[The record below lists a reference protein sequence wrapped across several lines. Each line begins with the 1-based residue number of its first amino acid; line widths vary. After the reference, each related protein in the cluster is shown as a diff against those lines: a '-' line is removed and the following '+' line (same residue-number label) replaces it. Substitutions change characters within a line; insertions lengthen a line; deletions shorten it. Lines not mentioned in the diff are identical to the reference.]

1 LEIDDKMSAADEVI
15 SFEHVQLRFGG
26 ETIFSDVSF
35 SIKRGEFVCLLG
47 PSGCGKSTSLR
58 LMGDLIQ
65 SDGGTIKV
73 DGRDPSQSWDRLA
86 FVFQSPRLLPWRTA
100 LENVMLGMELRGIDK
115 AQWRERA
122 LAQLEL
128 VGLSR
133 DGNKYPRMLS
143 GGEKQRVSLARALAV
158 NPDIV
163 VMDEPFS
170 ALDPNTRER
179 MRAEIITIWQKTQKT
194 IVFVT
199 HDVDE
204 ALLLA
209 DRILLF
215 SNKPTRVLN
224 ALNVDE
230 ARPRHLRSNENLAR
244 QSSELM
250 KLFGSLE
257 TGRI

>member
-1 LEIDDKMSAADEVI
+1 
-15 SFEHVQLRFGG
+15 
-26 ETIFSDVSF
+26 
-35 SIKRGEFVCLLG
+35 
-47 PSGCGKSTSLR
+47 
-58 LMGDLIQ
+58 
-65 SDGGTIKV
+65 
-73 DGRDPSQSWDRLA
+73 
-86 FVFQSPRLLPWRTA
+86 
-100 LENVMLGMELRGIDK
+100 MLGMELRGIDQS
-115 AQWRERA
+115 QWRERA
-122 LAQLEL
+122 IQQLEL

-179 MRAEIITIWQKTQKT
+179 MRSEIITIWQKTQKT

-224 ALNVDE
+224 SIDVDE
-230 ARPRHLRSNENLAR
+230 PRPRHLRSNDKLAR

-257 TGRI
+257 NREELKP

>member
-1 LEIDDKMSAADEVI
+1 MLMPTADEII
-15 SFEHVQLRFGG
+15 SFDHVQLRFGG

-58 LMGDLIQ
+58 LMGDLIK

-73 DGRDPSQSWDRLA
+73 EGKDPSQSWQHLA

-115 AQWRERA
+115 SQWRERA
-122 LAQLEL
+122 TQQLEL

-133 DGNKYPRMLS
+133 DGNKYPRMMS

-179 MRAEIITIWQKTQKT
+179 MRAEIIDIWRKTGKT

-204 ALLLA
+204 ALMLA

-215 SNKPTRVLN
+215 SNKPTRVLS
-224 ALNVDE
+224 AIDVVE
-230 ARPRHLRSNENLAR
+230 PRPRNLRNNERLAQ

-257 TGRI
+257 HREELTS

>member
-1 LEIDDKMSAADEVI
+1 MSTADEII
-15 SFEHVQLRFGG
+15 SFDHVKLRFGG
-26 ETIFSDVSF
+26 ETIFEDVSF

-58 LMGDLIQ
+58 LMGDLIK

-73 DGRDPSQSWDRLA
+73 EGCDPSQSWDRLA

-115 AQWRERA
+115 SQWRDRA
-122 LAQLEL
+122 VAQLEL

-133 DGNKYPRMLS
+133 DGGKYPRMLS

-158 NPDIV
+158 DPDIV

-179 MRAEIITIWQKTQKT
+179 MRAEIIEIWQKTKKT

-215 SNKPTRVLN
+215 SNKPTRVLSAIDVN
-224 ALNVDE
+224 E
-230 ARPRHLRSNENLAR
+230 PRPRNLRNNAKLAQ
-244 QSSELM
+244 QSSDLM

-257 TGRI
+257 HREESLS

>member
-1 LEIDDKMSAADEVI
+1 
-15 SFEHVQLRFGG
+15 
-26 ETIFSDVSF
+26 
-35 SIKRGEFVCLLG
+35 
-47 PSGCGKSTSLR
+47 
-58 LMGDLIQ
+58 
-65 SDGGTIKV
+65 
-73 DGRDPSQSWDRLA
+73 
-86 FVFQSPRLLPWRTA
+86 
-100 LENVMLGMELRGIDK
+100 
-115 AQWRERA
+115 
-122 LAQLEL
+122 
-128 VGLSR
+128 
-133 DGNKYPRMLS
+133 MLS

-179 MRAEIITIWQKTQKT
+179 MRTEIIDIWRKTKKT

-209 DRILLF
+209 DRILVF
-215 SNKPTRVLN
+215 SNKPTRVLSSIDI
-224 ALNVDE
+224 DE
-230 ARPRHLRSNENLAR
+230 PRPRNLRNNDKLAQ

-257 TGRI
+257 HKEDN